1 MARINQHLLTRLE
14 SKLRIG
20 RKQVYALI
28 QRKGLQTHL
37 PSDLAAIALAAEK
50 GVGITRYASVDEL
63 AQIRHATS
71 GLPAASPTPMI
82 TNPAKSS
89 RKIAA
94 RENRV
99 LQRVH
104 KRGKSV
110 FVVHGR
116 DEDLR
121 RSLFAFLRSIGLNPI
136 EWRKA
141 IQLTGRPSPYVGEIL
156 EAAFSKAVAVV
167 VLLSPDDEAK
177 LRSEFLKQSDDQ
189 HERSLTGQPRPNVL
203 FESGM
208 AFGRKPDKTVLV
220 QVGQMRPFSDIAG
233 RHVVHLSDSPESRQE
248 LATKLESAGCI
259 VDLSGSDWLREG
271 KFETTTENEA
281 DRIRRVLAATSGNK
295 NRAAKLLGM
304 ERKTLYRKLDSIGL

>member
-1 MARINQHLLTRLE
+1 MARINQSLLERLE
-14 SKLRIG
+14 SKLKVG

-37 PSDLAAIALAAEK
+37 PAELAAIALAAEK
-50 GVGITRYASVDEL
+50 GIGITRYASAAEL
-63 AQIRHATS
+63 AQIRQASS
-71 GLPAASPTPMI
+71 GSTAAAALVPPTAIRSPRR
-82 TNPAKSS
+82 NAGE
-89 RKIAA
+89 RRA
-94 RENRV
+94 
-99 LQRVH
+99 LQRVQ

-116 DEDLR
+116 DEELR
-121 RSLFAFLRSIGLNPI
+121 RSLFALLRALGLNPI

-141 IQLTGRPSPYVGEIL
+141 IQMTGRPSPYVGEIL

-167 VLLSPDDEAK
+167 VLFSPDDEAK
-177 LRSEFLKQSDDQ
+177 LRSEFLKPSDDQ

-203 FESGM
+203 FEAGM
-208 AFGRKPDKTVLV
+208 AFGSKPDKTVLV
-220 QVGQMRPFSDIAG
+220 QVGHMRPFSDIAG

-271 KFETTTENEA
+271 RFANSTEA
-281 DRIRRVLAATSGNK
+281 DQIKRALVAASGNK
-295 NRAAKLLGM
+295 SRAAKLLGI
-304 ERKTLYRKLDSIGL
+304 ERKTLHRKLDQMGL

>member
-1 MARINQHLLTRLE
+1 MARINQSLLERLE
-14 SKLRIG
+14 SKLKVG

-50 GVGITRYASVDEL
+50 GVGITRYASAAEL
-63 AQIRHATS
+63 AQIRQASSGSTATTAPS
-71 GLPAASPTPMI
+71 APPTAIRSPRR
-82 TNPAKSS
+82 NAGE
-89 RKIAA
+89 RRA
-94 RENRV
+94 
-99 LQRVH
+99 LQRVQR
-104 KRGKSV
+104 RGKSV

-121 RSLFAFLRSIGLNPI
+121 RSLFAFLRAIGLNPI

-141 IQLTGRPSPYVGEIL
+141 IQMTGRPSPYVGEIL
-156 EAAFSKAVAVV
+156 DAAFSKAVAVV
-167 VLLSPDDEAK
+167 VLFSPDDEAK
-177 LRSEFLKQSDDQ
+177 LRSEFLKPSDDQ

-203 FESGM
+203 FEAGM
-208 AFGRKPDKTVLV
+208 AFGSKPDKTVLV
-220 QVGQMRPFSDIAG
+220 QVGHMRPFSDIAG

-271 KFETTTENEA
+271 RFANSTES
-281 DRIRRVLAATSGNK
+281 DQIRQALVAASGNRS
-295 NRAAKLLGM
+295 RAAKLLGI
-304 ERKTLYRKLDSIGL
+304 ERKTLYRKLDQMGL